1 MSSKILSFNV
11 IAMSSIVLS
20 LIVTISA
27 YSLLSWLNSDNTL
40 QMHNAAATSTSAN
53 NTSTNAS
60 QVHSEADITPIAAV
74 IMINTDSEG
83 NTVFQ
88 PQQTTIKQGQEILIV
103 NNSTVSHTVTNGM
116 GPNDPMAGKRFN
128 FEPIEAG
135 SFAEFLVS
143 YLEPSQYPFYSKTN
157 PDMKGEIIVTP
168 P

>member
-1 MSSKILSFNV
+1 MSSV
-11 IAMSSIVLS
+11 VLS

-40 QMHNAAATSTSAN
+40 QIHNAAATTSNASAN

-60 QVHSEADITPIAAV
+60 QVHPEADITPVAAV
-74 IMINTDSEG
+74 IVINTDSEG

-88 PQQTTIKQGQEILIV
+88 PQQTTIKQGEEILIV

-135 SFAEFLVS
+135 SFSEFLVS

-157 PDMKGEIIVTP
+157 PDIKGEIIVTP
-168 P
+168 R